1 MTYKDIIV
9 QILSEATGKPIK
21 EVTAL
26 FETIEDKFP
35 IGCDLSDELSNDKA
49 ETLFKELWQEKT
61 GIVKWL
67 VDGKMMVEKN
77 TVHAQT

>member
-9 QILSEATGKPIK
+9 QILSEATGKPKK

-26 FETIEDKFP
+26 FQTIEDKFP
-35 IGCDLSDELSNDKA
+35 IGCNLSDELSDDKA
-49 ETLFKELWQEKT
+49 KILFNELWQEKA

-77 TVHAQT
+77 TAHA

>member
-49 ETLFKELWQEKT
+49 EKLLNELREEKA
-61 GIVKWL
+61 GILKWL
-67 VDGKMMVEKN
+67 IDGELRIEKN
-77 TVHAQT
+77 TVNA